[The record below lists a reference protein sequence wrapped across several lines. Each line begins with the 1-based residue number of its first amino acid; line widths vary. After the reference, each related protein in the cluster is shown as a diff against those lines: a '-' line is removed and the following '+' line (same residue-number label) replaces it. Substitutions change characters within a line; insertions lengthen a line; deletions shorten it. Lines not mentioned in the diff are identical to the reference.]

1 MKIDPTAAA
10 RVLLLNCADVGRV
23 RIAKH
28 KRQADGGIAARACA
42 QAAAEQGQ
50 INTAGAQQPPAAS
63 PPHDAAAVASSASR
77 PGIHE
82 DAVAILKVWRR
93 SRRCG

>member
-28 KRQADGGIAARACA
+28 KRQADGGIAARACV

-63 PPHDAAAVASSASR
+63 PPMTPPPLRHLHR
-77 PGIHE
+77 G
-82 DAVAILKVWRR
+82 RGFMRMR
-93 SRRCG
+93 SPF